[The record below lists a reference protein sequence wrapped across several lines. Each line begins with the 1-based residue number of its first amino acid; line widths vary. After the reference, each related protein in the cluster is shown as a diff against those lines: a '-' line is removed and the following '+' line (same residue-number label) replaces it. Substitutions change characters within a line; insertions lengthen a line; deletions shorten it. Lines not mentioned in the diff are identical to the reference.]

1 MSNYQEVKHSL
12 PPNVQKTLENAKRLQ
27 TRESLHTFRYWLRRH
42 ERQVQELRTKV
53 DARIDRRREVYYR
66 RGLSPDHKGF
76 ITPDLS
82 EHLELLYRL
91 ECGVAA
97 AVEEYKALKAKVESH
112 GP

>member
-1 MSNYQEVKHSL
+1 MSRYHEVKHSL
-12 PPNVQKTLENAKRLQ
+12 PPRVQQTLERAMREP
-27 TRESLHTFRYWLRRH
+27 TRHNLHIFSFWFRRH
-42 ERQVQELRTKV
+42 ERQVQELRAKV
-53 DARIDRRREVYYR
+53 DVRIDRRREVYYR

-97 AVEEYKALKAKVESH
+97 VVEEYKVLKAKVESH